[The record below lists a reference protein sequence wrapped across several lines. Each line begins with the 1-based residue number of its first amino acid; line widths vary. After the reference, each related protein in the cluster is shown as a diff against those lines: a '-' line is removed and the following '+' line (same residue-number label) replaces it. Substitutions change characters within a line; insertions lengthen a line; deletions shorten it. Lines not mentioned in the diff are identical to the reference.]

1 MSVQYGSAARVSTK
15 RPWGRAIAAGL
26 AIALACVPC
35 SNREATTAPA
45 GFELVYEETING
57 NQDLYV
63 VPVGG
68 GKARRLTTHP
78 GIDALPRWSRDGREV
93 YFTSDRSGNW
103 QVYRVPAAG
112 GAAVRVRTN
121 AHREWQVDPA
131 PDGRAIAFLSNA
143 QGPEYLYVM
152 DLATKAERVL
162 ARHGRRTGLGNPHWS
177 RDGRRIVF
185 STNWR
190 KGHGIHI
197 VDAASGEEKAM
208 DETLTGACESRFR
221 PDGKRILYVSR
232 GGHRDTSKLVEQV
245 IATGAKKVLVD
256 WPALNY
262 NPVYSPDGSEI
273 AFTSNITGEYAVYRQ
288 RLSDGRSWRVTF
300 GTGPARSPDYRP
312 R

>member
-1 MSVQYGSAARVSTK
+1 MRTAGAALV
-15 RPWGRAIAAGL
+15 IV
-26 AIALACVPC
+26 ALAWSAP
-35 SNREATTAPA
+35 EGATAPA
-45 GFELVYEETING
+45 GFELVYEETVNG

-63 VPVGG
+63 VPAGG
-68 GKARRLTTHP
+68 GKPRRLTDHP
-78 GIDALPRWSRDGREV
+78 AVDALPRWSRDGREV
-93 YFTSDRSGNW
+93 FFTSDRSGNW

-112 GAAVRVRTN
+112 GAARRVRTN
-121 AHREWQVDPA
+121 GHREWQVDPA
-131 PDGRAIAFLSNA
+131 PDRRSIAFLSNA

-152 DLATKAERVL
+152 DLSSGGERVL

-177 RDGRRIVF
+177 ADGRRIVF

-197 VDAASGEEKAM
+197 ADVASGEEKAM
-208 DETLTGACESRFR
+208 DETLTGACEPRFH

-232 GGHRDTSKLVEQV
+232 GGHRDESRLVEQV

-273 AFTSNITGEYAVYRQ
+273 AFTSNVTGEYAVYRQ
-288 RLSDGRSWRVTF
+288 RLADGKSWRVTR
-300 GTGPARSPDYRP
+300 GSGPARSPDYRP
-312 R
+312 RPD

>member
-1 MSVQYGSAARVSTK
+1 V
-15 RPWGRAIAAGL
+15 
-26 AIALACVPC
+26 
-35 SNREATTAPA
+35 
-45 GFELVYEETING
+45 NG

-63 VPVGG
+63 IPAGG
-68 GKARRLTTHP
+68 GAPRRLTTDP
-78 GIDALPRWSRDGREV
+78 AVDALPRWSRDGREV

-103 QVYRVPAAG
+103 QIYRVSAAG
-112 GAAVRVRTN
+112 GTPTRVRTN
-121 AHREWQVDPA
+121 AHREWQVDPS

-152 DLATKAERVL
+152 DLAGGAERVL

-177 RDGRRIVF
+177 ADGRRIVF

-197 VDAASGEEKAM
+197 VDVADGREKAM
-208 DETLTGACESRFR
+208 DETLSGACEPRFH

-232 GGHRDTSKLVEQV
+232 GGHRDVSRLVEQD
-245 IATGAKKVLVD
+245 IATGKTKVLVD

-273 AFTSNITGEYAVYRQ
+273 AFTSNQTGEYAVYRQ
-288 RLSDGRSWRVTF
+288 RLADGRSWRVSA
-300 GTGPARSPDYRP
+300 GGGPARSPDYRP